1 MVYKIVVLHTHL
13 TIYLALDKNKLSHW
27 RTMISFTFECFW
39 LLVDFCYCSLQLL
52 LCSLCCY
59 IYIHILILLLMRYKA
74 LMVYMLKVRTMQY
87 LTIIESASGMIQKKC
102 QSISKS
108 FQLQF
113 SKLLPLERVL
123 NLCALGT
130 TTLPLIETLT

>member
-1 MVYKIVVLHTHL
+1 
-13 TIYLALDKNKLSHW
+13 
-27 RTMISFTFECFW
+27 
-39 LLVDFCYCSLQLL
+39 
-52 LCSLCCY
+52 
-59 IYIHILILLLMRYKA
+59 
-74 LMVYMLKVRTMQY
+74 MQY

-123 NLCALGT
+123 NLCALGQPHSSINRDVV
-130 TTLPLIETLT
+130 LNAEWKEQMKW